1 LIDVLSRYAIALL
14 ALISVA
20 TGTANARPG
29 PASLYV
35 TLING
40 DLAAMPTVINRD
52 NVYSE
57 TRAGSL
63 SVAVAGA
70 LPRVYVPEHGGDS
83 VSVID
88 TVTMKVIDH
97 YPAGSNPQH
106 AVPSWDLKTIWITNN
121 SDNHSDNGSMT
132 PIDPKTGKRGQNIP
146 VHDPYNLYFTA
157 DGKSAIVVNEAA
169 RRLDFRDPHTFD
181 FQYTIQV
188 RECAGI
194 NHADFSMSGTY
205 AIFSCEFGGS
215 IVKIDLINRNVAGTL
230 KLSTPKDAA
239 KTGVFPAAIDMSK
252 HNHGKDMPT
261 MERENMPQDIRMS
274 PDGKV
279 FYVADMMADGVF
291 MINGENLTQI
301 GFIPTGPGA
310 HGFCVSRDATKLYV
324 ANRGSHAMPAGTPG
338 GPGSVSTID
347 FATRKVIANWPI
359 PGGGSPDMGNVTA
372 DGKQV
377 WFSGRFDDT
386 VYAFD
391 TATGSVTKIPVGHEP
406 HGLTVWPQPG
416 RYSLGHT
423 GNLR

>member
-1 LIDVLSRYAIALL
+1 LLKRLTCFVCLLSVFTVSFAM
-14 ALISVA
+14 
-20 TGTANARPG
+20 ARPG

-35 TLING
+35 TGANG
-40 DLAAMPTVINRD
+40 DLAAMPPVIDRQ
-52 NVYSE
+52 NVYGE
-57 TRAGSL
+57 TRIGNL
-63 SVAVAGA
+63 SDAVAGH
-70 LPRVYVPEHGGDS
+70 LPRIYVPEHGGDS
-83 VSVID
+83 VTVID
-88 TVTMKVIDH
+88 AVTMKAIDR
-97 YPAGSNPQH
+97 YPTGSNPQH

-121 SDNHSDNGSMT
+121 SDNKTDNGSMT
-132 PIDPKTGKRGQNIP
+132 PIDPMTGKPGNNIP
-146 VHDPYNLYFTA
+146 VHDPYNLYFSP

-188 RECAGI
+188 RECQGI

-215 IVKIDLINRNVAGTL
+215 VVKIDLINRKVVGVL
-230 KLSTPKDAA
+230 KLSTPGDAS
-239 KTGVFPAAIDMSK
+239 KTEATLVSMEMGGKKHKMKMPAMSR
-252 HNHGKDMPT
+252 T
-261 MERENMPQDIRMS
+261 NMPQDIRLS

-291 MINGENLTQI
+291 MVDGESLTQI

-310 HGFCVSRDATKLYV
+310 HGFCVNRDATKLYV
-324 ANRGSHAMPAGTPG
+324 ANRGSHEMPSGTPG
-338 GPGSVSTID
+338 GPGSVSTIS
-347 FATRKVIANWPI
+347 FATNKVIANWPI

-377 WFSGRFDDT
+377 WFSGRFDDM

-391 TATGSVTKIPVGHEP
+391 TATGAVTKIPVGHEP

>member
-1 LIDVLSRYAIALL
+1 MLSRISFLLL
-14 ALISVA
+14 ACTFFGA
-20 TGTANARPG
+20 QAADARPG

-35 TLING
+35 TLPNG
-40 DLAAMPTVINRD
+40 DLAAMPAVKDRS
-52 NVYSE
+52 NVYGE
-57 TRAGSL
+57 TRAGNL
-63 SVAVAGA
+63 SDAVAGH

-121 SDNHSDNGSMT
+121 SDNHSDKGSMT
-132 PIDPKTGKRGQNIP
+132 PIDPVTGKPGKNIP
-146 VHDPYNLYFTA
+146 VHDPYNLYFSP

-169 RRLDFRDPHTFD
+169 RRLDFRDPQTFD
-181 FQYTIQV
+181 FQYTLQV
-188 RECAGI
+188 RECQGI

-215 IVKIDLINRNVAGTL
+215 IVKIDLVNRKVVGTL
-230 KLSTPKDAA
+230 KLVTPSDAP
-239 KTGVFPAAIDMSK
+239 KTEATLVSMEMNGKK
-252 HNHGKDMPT
+252 HEMKMPSSSRT
-261 MERENMPQDIRMS
+261 NMPQDIRMS

-291 MINGENLTQI
+291 IVDGETLMQV
-301 GFIPTGPGA
+301 GFIPTGVGA

-324 ANRGSHAMPAGTPG
+324 ANRGSHEMPAGTPG
-338 GPGSVSTID
+338 RPGSVSTID

-377 WFSGRFDDT
+377 WFSGRFDDM

-391 TATGSVTKIPVGHEP
+391 TTTGAVTKIPVGHEP

>member
-1 LIDVLSRYAIALL
+1 MFARLTISLL
-14 ALISVA
+14 ALASVIPDVA
-20 TGTANARPG
+20 FARPG

-35 TLING
+35 TLANG
-40 DLAAMPTVINRD
+40 DWAAMPPVVDRNNAYR
-52 NVYSE
+52 E
-57 TRAGSL
+57 TRSGNL
-63 SVAVAGA
+63 SDAVAGA

-97 YPAGSNPQH
+97 YPSGSNPQH

-121 SDNHSDNGSMT
+121 SDNHTNNGSMT
-132 PIDPKTGKRGQNIP
+132 PIDPLTGKPGKNIP
-146 VHDPYNLYFTA
+146 VQDPYNLYFTP

-169 RRLDFRDPHTFD
+169 RRLDFRDPHTFE

-205 AIFSCEFGGS
+205 AIFSCEFGGDV
-215 IVKIDLINRNVAGTL
+215 VKIDLINRKLVGIL
-230 KLSTPKDAA
+230 KLETPPDVSQAEIMP
-239 KTGVFPAAIDMSK
+239 VSMDMPK
-252 HNHGKDMPT
+252 HNHHTKMPA
-261 MERENMPQDIRMS
+261 MPHQNMPQDVRMS

-291 MINGENLTQI
+291 MVDGENLTQI

-347 FATRKVIANWPI
+347 FATRKVVANWPI

-391 TATGSVTKIPVGHEP
+391 TATGAVTKIPVGHEP

>member
-1 LIDVLSRYAIALL
+1 MLARFAFALL
-14 ALISVA
+14 AFVSIA
-20 TGTANARPG
+20 AGDAFARPG

-35 TLING
+35 TLANG
-40 DLAAMPTVINRD
+40 DLAAMPAVINRD
-52 NVYSE
+52 DAYSE
-57 TRAGSL
+57 TRSDNL
-63 SVAVAGA
+63 SDAVAGA
-70 LPRVYVPEHGGDS
+70 LPRIYVPEHGGNS
-83 VSVID
+83 VTVINA
-88 TVTMKVIDH
+88 VTMQVIDH

-121 SDNHSDNGSMT
+121 SDNHTNNGSMT
-132 PIDPKTGKRGQNIP
+132 PIDPLTGKPGKNIP
-146 VHDPYNLYFTA
+146 VSDPYNLYFSP
-157 DGKSAIVVNEAA
+157 DGMSAIVVNEAA
-169 RRLDFRDPHTFD
+169 RRLDFRDPHTFE
-181 FQYTIQV
+181 FQYTIPA

-215 IVKIDLINRNVAGTL
+215 VVKIDMINRKVAGVL
-230 KLSTPKDAA
+230 KLVTPGDQMRAAVMSTAIIMGSK
-239 KTGVFPAAIDMSK
+239 KHKMKMPAIA
-252 HNHGKDMPT
+252 H
-261 MERENMPQDIRMS
+261 RNMPQDIRMS

-291 MINGENLTQI
+291 MVDGETLTQI

-324 ANRGSHAMPAGTPG
+324 ANRGSHAMPSGTPG

-347 FATRKVIANWPI
+347 FATRKVVANWPI

-377 WFSGRFDDT
+377 WFSGRFDNT

-391 TATGSVTKIPVGHEP
+391 TNTGAVTKISVGHEP